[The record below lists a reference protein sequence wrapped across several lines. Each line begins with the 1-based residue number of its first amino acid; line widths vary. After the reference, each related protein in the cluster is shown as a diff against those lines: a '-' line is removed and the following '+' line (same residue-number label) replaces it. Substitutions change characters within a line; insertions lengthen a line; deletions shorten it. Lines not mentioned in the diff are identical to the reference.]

1 MSYILIYTMLIG
13 KLEYAFLEP
22 MQSLS
27 QCRRLLPIIESS
39 EGVVQATCAGVI
51 LDKGLE

>member
-27 QCRRLLPIIESS
+27 QCRRLLPIIEAS
-39 EGVVQATCAGVI
+39 ENVVQASCAAVI
-51 LDKGLE
+51 LDKEQE